1 MGFGTMLPLLAFSGR
16 PYPGRDSAQPA
27 DIEMLAATTIAWDT
41 KDKSGLTGTMG
52 EDRIPADRLGS
63 FGSGIAYTGSGNT
76 FVALSDRG
84 PKDGAVDFVSRF
96 HTLSIEVRARTA
108 GDSGV
113 AASLSVTLLATTL
126 FKDADGATYTGLSR
140 AFDAEHP
147 VTERRFDPE
156 AIAVSPAGTI
166 FTSDEY
172 GPWIDEWT
180 SAGVHLR
187 RIPLPQK
194 FQAQK
199 RADDPRDELPP
210 NNASGREA
218 NRGLEGMCFSTD
230 GTRLLAILQS
240 PLIQDG
246 ALNHHGDRVGTNVR
260 MIECRLADGSFREFV
275 YTLDDPAFG
284 INELV
289 AIGPHAYLSL
299 EKDGKE
305 GKKAK
310 ARRIY
315 RIDLEG
321 ATDVS
326 STKSL
331 PGTAVPEDVQ
341 PVKKRLLFDMLEARF
356 GLAGA
361 DMPEKIEGLA
371 FGPDLGDGRHVLFVA
386 SDNDFREGQATRLWA
401 FAVSPALLAGFERPK
416 LREWNP

>member
-1 MGFGTMLPLLAFSGR
+1 
-16 PYPGRDSAQPA
+16 
-27 DIEMLAATTIAWDT
+27 
-41 KDKSGLTGTMG
+41 
-52 EDRIPADRLGS
+52 
-63 FGSGIAYTGSGNT
+63 
-76 FVALSDRG
+76 
-84 PKDGAVDFVSRF
+84 
-96 HTLSIEVRARTA
+96 
-108 GDSGV
+108 
-113 AASLSVTLLATTL
+113 
-126 FKDADGATYTGLSR
+126 
-140 AFDAEHP
+140 
-147 VTERRFDPE
+147 
-156 AIAVSPAGTI
+156 
-166 FTSDEY
+166 
-172 GPWIDEWT
+172 
-180 SAGVHLR
+180 
-187 RIPLPQK
+187 
-194 FQAQK
+194 
-199 RADDPRDELPP
+199 
-210 NNASGREA
+210 
-218 NRGLEGMCFSTD
+218 MCFSTD

-246 ALNHHGDRVGTNVR
+246 ALNDRGDRVGTNVR

-315 RIDLEG
+315 SLDLEG
-321 ATDVS
+321 TTDVS

-341 PVKKRLLFDMLEARF
+341 PVKKRCCSTCSKHASVWPGRTCPRRSR
-356 GLAGA
+356 AS
-361 DMPEKIEGLA
+361 A

-401 FAVSPALLAGFERPK
+401 FALSPALLAGFERPK